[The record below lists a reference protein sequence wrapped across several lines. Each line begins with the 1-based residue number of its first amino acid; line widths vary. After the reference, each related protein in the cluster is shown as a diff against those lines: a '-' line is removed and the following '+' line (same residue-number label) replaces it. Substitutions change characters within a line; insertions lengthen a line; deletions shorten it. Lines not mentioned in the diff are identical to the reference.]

1 MGHRTRIMY
10 IECKGGGYSPQ
21 WGVQVPSNSE
31 LAGPG
36 RIGRI
41 TFSKTAKTIY
51 YADKTFNRQ
60 NGFKSNYFCEETGES
75 YWISGPKKRG
85 GDALYATNIPTE
97 IDEDVRE
104 EYWTVIR
111 NCLERVKDTK
121 TL

>member
-1 MGHRTRIMY
+1 MY
-10 IECKGGGYSPQ
+10 IECKGGSYSEQ
-21 WGVQVPSNSE
+21 WGRQVPSNSE
-31 LAGPG
+31 LTGQG

-51 YADKTFNRQ
+51 YAGNTFNRQ
-60 NGFKSNYFCEETGES
+60 NGIKSNYFCEETGES

-111 NCLERVKDTK
+111 NCPERVKDTK